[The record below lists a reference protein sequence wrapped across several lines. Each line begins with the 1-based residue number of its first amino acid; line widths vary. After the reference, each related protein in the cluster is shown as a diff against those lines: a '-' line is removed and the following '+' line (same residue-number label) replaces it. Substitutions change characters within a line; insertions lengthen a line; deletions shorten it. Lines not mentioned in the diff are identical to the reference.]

1 MSSNLPEEGGSSREG
16 EQSLQPRREIP
27 DDQARDHERHGAE
40 PLPLRAGP
48 ALPGQRMGREGW
60 SGAQDVD
67 PYSKFLGWF
76 SVGLGAFELIAP
88 RMVARAIGVQP
99 TPMWS
104 GVLRFFGV
112 RELANGAGILA
123 NPRSK
128 EWVGMRVGGDALD
141 LATLGVALTQT
152 KSPARTLAAT
162 AFVLGA
168 AMLDLVGTERLA
180 ERRKA
185 PTREYARYAEPV
197 VLRSITIGRPV
208 DEVYAFW
215 KDFTNFPRFMRHVES
230 IESLGDGRSRWRA
243 TGPAGTR
250 AEWTSEIVEDRP
262 NEVIAWQTTGD
273 SDLYHSGKVTFHT
286 GPRGEGTVVTIEM
299 QYAPPGGQIGSALLK
314 LFRKEP
320 GQQVIDDLRRL
331 KQVMEIGEVVQS
343 DASIERG
350 VAAAQPHDHG
360 NEPQTVH

>member
-1 MSSNLPEEGGSSREG
+1 MSSNLPEGGSSRA
-16 EQSLQPRREIP
+16 QPRSEAP
-27 DDQARDHERHGAE
+27 FDPQQDYAVHGDDAQLSRPGH
-40 PLPLRAGP
+40 
-48 ALPGQRMGREGW
+48 ALPGRRVGREGW
-60 SGAQDVD
+60 SGARDAD
-67 PYSKFLGWF
+67 SYSKFLGWF
-76 SVGLGAFELIAP
+76 SVGIGTLGLLAP
-88 RMVARAIGVQP
+88 RVVARAIGVQP
-99 TPMWS
+99 TPMWN
-104 GVLRFFGV
+104 GVLRFFGA

-152 KSPARTLAAT
+152 KSPARTLTAT

-168 AMLDLVGTERLA
+168 AVLDLVGTERLA

-185 PTREYARYAEPV
+185 PTREYPRYAEPV
-197 VLRSITIGRPV
+197 VLRSITVGRPV

-250 AEWTSEIVEDRP
+250 AEWTSEIVDDRA
-262 NEVIAWQTTGD
+262 NELIAWQTTGD
-273 SDLYHSGKVTFHT
+273 SDLYHSGKVTFHA

-299 QYAPPGGQIGSALLK
+299 QYAPPGGQIGAALLK

-320 GQQVIDDLRRL
+320 GQQVVDDLRRL
-331 KQVMEIGEVVQS
+331 KQVLEIGEVLQS
-343 DASIERG
+343 DASIEPG
-350 VAAAQPHDHG
+350 VAAAQPHPLGD
-360 NEPQTVH
+360 EPQTVH

>member
-1 MSSNLPEEGGSSREG
+1 MSSNLPEEGGSSRAT
-16 EQSLQPRREIP
+16 EQSPRPRGENP
-27 DDQARDHERHGAE
+27 YDPQQDYSHHGDDRPGS
-40 PLPLRAGP
+40 
-48 ALPGQRMGREGW
+48 ALPGRRDGREGW
-60 SGAQDVD
+60 SGAVD
-67 PYSKFLGWF
+67 ADSYSKFLGWF
-76 SVGLGAFELIAP
+76 SVGVGALGLLAP
-88 RMVARAIGVQP
+88 RVVAHAIGVQP
-99 TPMWS
+99 TPMWN
-104 GVLRFFGV
+104 GVLRFFGA

-152 KSPARTLAAT
+152 KRPSRTLAAT

-168 AMLDLVGTERLA
+168 AVLDLVGTERLA

-197 VLRSITIGRPV
+197 VLRSITVGRPIN
-208 DEVYAFW
+208 EVYAYW
-215 KDFTNFPRFMRHVES
+215 KDFTNFPRFMRHIES
-230 IESLGDGRSRWRA
+230 IESLGEGRSRWRA

-250 AEWTSEIVEDRP
+250 AEWTSEIVDDRE
-262 NEVIAWQTTGD
+262 NELIAWQTTGD
-273 SDLYHSGKVTFHT
+273 SELYHSGKVTFRV
-286 GPRGEGTVVTIEM
+286 GPRGEGTVVSVEM

-320 GQQVIDDLRRL
+320 GQQVIDDLRRF

-343 DASIERG
+343 DASIEPG
-350 VAAAQPHDHG
+350 IAAARPHERGD
-360 NEPQTVH
+360 EPQTVH